1 MADRSKLAVQ
11 NKPTEFLK
19 KSSLFGPSPLTE
31 GEDARQYDE
40 LQTRFSATI
49 KPKDFLE
56 EMWTRDVVDLTWD
69 ILRMRRLKAGLLTSV
84 MSEGMDKI
92 LRQLLDWEEA
102 HELSEAW
109 SARDPEAIKSVDALL
124 AARGL
129 TMELAAARGFEASI
143 DTFERIDR
151 MAMAA
156 EARRNSALRELE
168 RHRASL
174 AQALRQASDDIIE
187 AEYQDVKQ
195 TQPGRKSAAISARK
209 LRANRANSCRSTG
222 PKTIAGRA
230 TAARN
235 SCRHGLA
242 VPIPLD
248 PALSA
253 EVDAMAQ
260 MIAGDEFP
268 ELIEAAR
275 RIAEAEVDVIRA
287 RRARKQLLSQTLSAS
302 RGQPIG
308 PRRLRQRLDPPDR
321 AVRAT
326 TKGRMLPTELND
338 VLIRMEAE
346 EERLKVLPFFGPEFA
361 IIDRYERRALSRR
374 KFAIRAFDEAR
385 AAVITAKKFSN
396 GSEVF

>member
-69 ILRMRRLKAGLLTSV
+69 ILRMRCLKAGLLTSV
-84 MSEGMDKI
+84 MSEGVDK
-92 LRQLLDWEEA
+92 LLNQLLDWEEG

-129 TMELAAARGFEASI
+129 TMELAAARGFEARI
-143 DTFERIDR
+143 DTFEQIDR
-151 MAMAA
+151 MAMAT

-174 AQALRQASDDIIE
+174 AQALRQASDEVIE

-195 TQPGRKSAAISARK
+195 TQPGRKSAA
-209 LRANRANSCRSTG
+209 
-222 PKTIAGRA
+222 
-230 TAARN
+230 
-235 SCRHGLA
+235 
-242 VPIPLD
+242 
-248 PALSA
+248 
-253 EVDAMAQ
+253 
-260 MIAGDEFP
+260 
-268 ELIEAAR
+268 
-275 RIAEAEVDVIRA
+275 
-287 RRARKQLLSQTLSAS
+287 
-302 RGQPIG
+302 
-308 PRRLRQRLDPPDR
+308 
-321 AVRAT
+321 
-326 TKGRMLPTELND
+326 
-338 VLIRMEAE
+338 
-346 EERLKVLPFFGPEFA
+346 
-361 IIDRYERRALSRR
+361 
-374 KFAIRAFDEAR
+374 
-385 AAVITAKKFSN
+385 
-396 GSEVF
+396 